1 MPYMGIVWIL
11 AVVIFMILEACTYQM
26 LSIWFVIGSV
36 GGMAAYLFGAGFY
49 TQMAVFVAVSVL
61 LLVCFRP
68 MSIKLLKKQNFK
80 SNADSLIGKDVLI
93 TEDVNNMECTGKGKI
108 GGMEWTVR
116 SSSGKEI
123 KSGTAARITKIEGVK
138 LLVE

>member
-1 MPYMGIVWIL
+1 MV
-11 AVVIFMILEACTYQM
+11 
-26 LSIWFVIGSV
+26 
-36 GGMAAYLFGAGFY
+36 
-49 TQMAVFVAVSVL
+49 VFVAVSVL